1 MELLFVT
8 VIGASLGLIARY
20 TFPHRDT
27 HGLLLVPAAGAAA
40 TAAVWVA
47 LLWAGLTFDG
57 TWIWVASLA
66 AGILASALVAVLLPR
81 RRAHE
86 DAELFARLSSAQ
98 A

>member
-1 MELLFVT
+1 MF
-8 VIGASLGLIARY
+8 
-20 TFPHRDT
+20 RDSNEMF
-27 HGLLLVPAAGAAA
+27 LVHFATAGAAA